1 MLAGMKK
8 KIAHHQT
15 LNYHQHLINRTCIL
29 LIDVNT
35 DALNPTD

>member
-1 MLAGMKK
+1 ML
-8 KIAHHQT
+8 QQ
-15 LNYHQHLINRTCIL
+15 YSTCIL